1 MLWAGVGACRG
12 LGCKGACPL
21 YVQIKTSKSR
31 RMTLSGSEVPRPVCC
46 CCCCCAPVGVLRVFK
61 YVFNAFVLLFSFF
74 AAFAPSC
81 ALSFN
86 QKTPHD
92 VPMPAMGN
100 GERVRGEWHGAWGV
114 TGTVVDYLVSAYAL
128 TSLACYLHASAAT
141 SAATSG

>member
-1 MLWAGVGACRG
+1 MYLMLLCF
-12 LGCKGACPL
+12 CFP
-21 YVQIKTSKSR
+21 
-31 RMTLSGSEVPRPVCC
+31 
-46 CCCCCAPVGVLRVFK
+46 
-61 YVFNAFVLLFSFF
+61 FF

-81 ALSFN
+81 ALLFN

-100 GERVRGEWHGAWGV
+100 GQRVRGRGVGRGAWGV
-114 TGTVVDYLVSAYAL
+114 TGTVVDNLVSAYAL